1 MTTCFPSIAPIAS
14 EISVTCYDLKLLSL
28 VNRRQKFSD
37 TARRNSTCY
46 NTIRFLCN
54 ILTGIRSG
62 VRKLTGIRTDVRKL
76 ERIVDTYGFTY
87 LIMSASVCR
96 QRIFYRYVICRLWFQ
111 CKHFLTISH
120 LQVVYFLHD
129 MNWWWKVKEAYFFQ
143 PVEFRNYV
151 IKSDTK
157 LTSFIFL
164 NPSSIN
170 VFSTWRSIKGGEGG
184 VQPALRVALFHTWQS
199 YKIWHVHT
207 PISTK
212 FIDQI
217 SGNFGHPSRSYGG
230 PKIGWWRHQSVH
242 IL

>member
-14 EISVTCYDLKLLSL
+14 EISVTCYELKLLSL

-46 NTIRFLCN
+46 NTIRFLCS

-96 QRIFYRYVICRLWFQ
+96 QRILYRYVICRLWFQ
-111 CKHFLTISH
+111 CKHFLTINH
-120 LQVVYFLHD
+120 LQVVSANTTFCAMIGNSIAYAYFLHD

-157 LTSFIFL
+157 LTSLIFL

-170 VFSTWRSIKGGEGG
+170 VFFTWRSIKGERG
-184 VQPALRVALFHTWQS
+184 VCNPPW
-199 YKIWHVHT
+199 
-207 PISTK
+207 
-212 FIDQI
+212 
-217 SGNFGHPSRSYGG
+217 G
-230 PKIGWWRHQSVH
+230 
-242 IL
+242 